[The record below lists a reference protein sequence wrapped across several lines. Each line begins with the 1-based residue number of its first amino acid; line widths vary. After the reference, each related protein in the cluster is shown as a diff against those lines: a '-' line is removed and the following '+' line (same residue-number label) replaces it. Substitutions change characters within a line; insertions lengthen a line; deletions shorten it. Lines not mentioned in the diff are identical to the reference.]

1 MIRIFLI
8 LFFVM
13 YYTATSF
20 TSKKINNIRLNKG
33 IIRVIPKMV
42 VNMNDFDP
50 FNPLDI
56 PKKINSFNQHVLIPF
71 NHDFVNLKQN
81 FIQNSNCWIHDQNN
95 MIGKEIVLKI
105 SSLLPNFD
113 SVGHKILHA
122 NNEFILN
129 ILTSHFLSEMV
140 QKNLVLLSIK
150 LAQYGDNFGSSILEL
165 YYKIVDICL

>member
-1 MIRIFLI
+1 
-8 LFFVM
+8 
-13 YYTATSF
+13 
-20 TSKKINNIRLNKG
+20 
-33 IIRVIPKMV
+33 MV

-81 FIQNSNCWIHDQNN
+81 FIQNSNCWIHDQNS

-113 SVGHKILHA
+113 SVGHQILHA

-129 ILTSHFLSEMV
+129 ILTSHYLSEMV

-150 LAQYGDNFGSSILEL
+150 LAQNGDNFGSSILEL
-165 YYKIVDICL
+165 YYKIVDRCL